1 MMGGPMMIEIEGLW
15 TRFGRFDAVRGL
27 DLSVPEGSA
36 FALIGANGAG
46 KTTTIKTAM
55 NILEPDRGSV
65 RVMGTDSRRLGPG
78 DYARIGYVSEN
89 QDLPE
94 GLTVA
99 QFLAYLRPF
108 YPTWDKALEAEVLG
122 QTQLPPGRRIRNLS
136 HGMRVKLA
144 LAGALAFR
152 PRLLILDEPFSGL
165 DPLVRDEFMELLL
178 GQGDD
183 TTLLISSHELGEIEG
198 VATHVG
204 FIDQG
209 RLLFQE
215 SMEDLSARFRE
226 VHVTLEGD
234 AVVPAAAPSEWSDLK
249 AAGSVISF
257 VDTQFDEARLRVQ
270 AAAVL
275 GPVRRIDIR
284 PVELR
289 SIFTTIARSIRKEA
303 A

>member
-1 MMGGPMMIEIEGLW
+1 MIEIEGLW
-15 TRFGRFDAVRGL
+15 KRFGRFDAVRGL
-27 DLSVPEGSA
+27 DLSVPEGAA
-36 FALIGANGAG
+36 FALIGPNGAG

-55 NILEPDRGSV
+55 NILEPDRGRV
-65 RVMGTDSRRLGPG
+65 EVMGVDSRRLKAS

-89 QDLPE
+89 QDLPD

-108 YPTWDKALEAEVLG
+108 YPTWDTALEAEILG
-122 QTQLPPGRRIRNLS
+122 ESHLPPERKIRDLS
-136 HGMRVKLA
+136 HGMRMKLA

-152 PRLLILDEPFSGL
+152 PKLLILDEPFSGL

-178 GQGDD
+178 GQVGDA
-183 TTLLISSHELGEIEG
+183 TLLISSHELGEIEG
-198 VATHVG
+198 VATHIG

-215 SMEDLSARFRE
+215 PHEDLRARVRE
-226 VHVTLEGD
+226 VRVTLEGD
-234 AVVPAAAPSEWSDLK
+234 AAVPVAPPAEWLNFK
-249 AAGSVISF
+249 VAGSVASF
-257 VDTQFDEARLRVQ
+257 VDTRFDETRLRSQ
-270 AAAVL
+270 AAALL
-275 GPVRRIDIR
+275 GPARHIDIR

-289 SIFTTIARSIRKEA
+289 TIFTTIARSIREEA

>member
-1 MMGGPMMIEIEGLW
+1 MIEIDGLW
-15 TRFGRFDAVRGL
+15 KRFGRFDAVRGL

-36 FALIGANGAG
+36 FALIGPNGAG

-55 NILEPDRGSV
+55 NIIAPDGGSV
-65 RVMGTDSRRLGPG
+65 RIMGVDSRRLGPP

-108 YPTWDKALEAEVLG
+108 YPTWDRTLEAEVLG
-122 QTQLPPGRRIRNLS
+122 QSQLPPDRRIRNLS
-136 HGMRVKLA
+136 HGMRMKLA

-165 DPLVRDEFMELLL
+165 DSLVRDEFMELLL
-178 GQGDD
+178 GQVGDA
-183 TTLLISSHELGEIEG
+183 TLLISSHELGEIEG

-215 SMEDLSARFRE
+215 PLEHLSARVRE
-226 VHVTLEGD
+226 VHVTLEGE
-234 AVVPAAAPSEWSDLK
+234 AALPSAPPSHWLDLK
-249 AAGSVISF
+249 LSGSVVSF
-257 VDTQFDEARLRVQ
+257 VDTRFDETRLRAQ
-270 AAAVL
+270 AAALL

-289 SIFTTIARSIRKEA
+289 AIFTTIARSIRKEA

>member
-1 MMGGPMMIEIEGLW
+1 MMGEPMMIEIEGLW
-15 TRFGRFDAVRGL
+15 KRFGRFDAVRGL
-27 DLSVPEGSA
+27 DLSVPAGSA
-36 FALIGANGAG
+36 FALIGPNGAG

-55 NILEPDRGSV
+55 NIIEPNRGRV
-65 RVMGTDSRRLGPG
+65 TVMGADSRRLGPAE
-78 DYARIGYVSEN
+78 YAQIGYVAEN
-89 QDLPE
+89 QELPQ

-108 YPTWDKALEAEVLG
+108 YPTWDRDLEAAILG
-122 QTQLPPGRRIRNLS
+122 QAQLPPDRKIRNLS
-136 HGMRVKLA
+136 HGMRVKLTLACA
-144 LAGALAFR
+144 LAYR
-152 PRLLILDEPFSGL
+152 PKLLVLDEPFSGL

-178 GQGDD
+178 GQESGA
-183 TTLLISSHELGEIEG
+183 TLLISSHELGEIEG
-198 VATHVG
+198 VATHIG

-215 SMEDLSARFRE
+215 PLEALSARVRE

-234 AVVPAAAPSEWSDLK
+234 AVLPPTAPGDWLDLRV
-249 AAGSVISF
+249 AGSVLSF
-257 VDTQFDEARLRVQ
+257 VDTQFDEGRLRAQ
-270 AAAVL
+270 AAELL

-289 SIFTTIARSIRKEA
+289 SIFTAIARSIRKEA

>member
-1 MMGGPMMIEIEGLW
+1 MIEIEGLW
-15 TRFGRFDAVRGL
+15 KRFGRFDAVRGL

-55 NILEPDRGSV
+55 NILQPDRG
-65 RVMGTDSRRLGPG
+65 RIAVMGVDSRRLAAA

-89 QDLPE
+89 QELPE

-108 YPTWDKALEAEVLG
+108 YPTWDRALESEVLG
-122 QTQLPPGRRIRNLS
+122 QSHLPPERKIGNLS
-136 HGMRVKLA
+136 HGMRMKLA

-152 PRLLILDEPFSGL
+152 PKLLILDEPFSGL

-178 GQGDD
+178 GQVGD

-198 VATHVG
+198 VATHIG

-215 SMEDLSARFRE
+215 PLEDLSARIRE

-234 AVVPAAAPSEWSDLK
+234 AAPPAAPPDGWLDLK
-249 AAGSVISF
+249 VAGSVVSF
-257 VDTQFDEARLRVQ
+257 VDTRFDEARLRAQ
-270 AAAVL
+270 AATVF
-275 GPVRRIDIR
+275 GPIRRIEIR

-289 SIFTTIARSIRKEA
+289 AIFTTIARSIRKEA